1 MENVIIAAF
10 ANPIRIKLLCCL
22 AKGRKNVQELIGTC
36 DLAQSAVSQHLI
48 KLKKAGL
55 IQDEK
60 EGKYVYY
67 ALTNP
72 KIGILANELRKY
84 ATISTP

>member
-1 MENVIIAAF
+1 
-10 ANPIRIKLLCCL
+10 
-22 AKGRKNVQELIGTC
+22 
-36 DLAQSAVSQHLI
+36 VSQHLI

-72 KIGILANELRKY
+72 KIGILTNELRKY